1 MSNKYGIRNGVS
13 FVIKINYNSVI
24 FTIYF
29 NDDDDDDFI
38 KVYASE
44 KHKIL
49 FDVLSIFEHHY
60 KQKIKYTFT
69 IREKE
74 VMNLLKFGKTYT
86 EIALILG
93 VSERTV
99 RFHINNVLRKLDVT
113 SVRYAIFKATSEGLI

>member
-29 NDDDDDDFI
+29 NDDDDFI

-60 KQKIKYTFT
+60 K
-69 IREKE
+69 
-74 VMNLLKFGKTYT
+74 
-86 EIALILG
+86 
-93 VSERTV
+93 
-99 RFHINNVLRKLDVT
+99 
-113 SVRYAIFKATSEGLI
+113 